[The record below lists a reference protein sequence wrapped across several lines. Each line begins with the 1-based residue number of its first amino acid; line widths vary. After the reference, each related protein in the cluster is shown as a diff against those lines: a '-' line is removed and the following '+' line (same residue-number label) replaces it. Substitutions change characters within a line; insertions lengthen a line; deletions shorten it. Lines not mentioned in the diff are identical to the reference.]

1 LIHQIINHT
10 KKHTVMTTLQ
20 KQFNEV
26 QKEIEIMQSIESFGE
41 IGKMFK
47 ETRIKNL
54 EYKLSEIAMELTAE
68 RYANEY

>member
-1 LIHQIINHT
+1 MKRF
-10 KKHTVMTTLQ
+10 KKLMIMTTLQ
-20 KQFNEV
+20 KEFNEV
-26 QKEIEIMQSIESFGE
+26 QKEIEIMKSIESFGE

-47 ETRIKNL
+47 QTRIKNL